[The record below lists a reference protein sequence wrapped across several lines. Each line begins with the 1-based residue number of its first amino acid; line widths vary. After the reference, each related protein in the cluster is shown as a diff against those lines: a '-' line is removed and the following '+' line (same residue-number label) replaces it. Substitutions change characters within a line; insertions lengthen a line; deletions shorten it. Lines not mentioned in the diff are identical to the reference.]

1 MYVCIEKALAIGV
14 HFYITPKFLSSHLII
29 MASSK
34 QRNQKDRDTKSKTV
48 TEEKEEK
55 TEETTT
61 TKLYTPEDAL
71 KLQKAKEEKASQSKE
86 KSKSNDNGEEKEVD
100 GDEEE
105 KSDKK
110 DNDIELNP
118 DDLRIYQQRQKYK
131 RAVWEIAFLRCLRFL
146 VVIVCI
152 TIYFIFMERTHGTR
166 TFEWGSLTND
176 IVSKKMFGN
185 NNNEKIDL
193 INDDSVDEIQKP
205 EKRKF
210 KIGLP
215 KLWKKKD
222 DEL

>member
-1 MYVCIEKALAIGV
+1 
-14 HFYITPKFLSSHLII
+14 

-34 QRNQKDRDTKSKTV
+34 QRNQKDRDTKSNTV
-48 TEEKEEK
+48 TEEEKEEK

-100 GDEEE
+100 ENEE

-131 RAVWEIAFLRCLRFL
+131 RAIWEIAFLRCLRFL

-152 TIYFIFMERTHGTR
+152 TIYFIFMERIHGTR
-166 TFEWGSLTND
+166 TFEWGSLTNH

-193 INDDSVDEIQKP
+193 INDDSADKIKKP

-210 KIGLP
+210 KVGLP